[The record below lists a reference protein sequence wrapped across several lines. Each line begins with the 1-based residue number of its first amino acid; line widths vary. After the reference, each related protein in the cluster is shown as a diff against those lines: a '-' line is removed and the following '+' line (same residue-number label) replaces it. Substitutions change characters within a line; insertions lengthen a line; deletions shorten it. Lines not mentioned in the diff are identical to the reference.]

1 MEAQESKPSVPEF
14 PTAVHLYYAIS
25 RSLRRGSNGDGWPKR
40 PALPIEI
47 ILKIFD
53 WAGFSTRPA
62 IDRLIATCKVLWG
75 VSSSGSP
82 VIKTFKHTKPMTED
96 YLTRLRRLQVE
107 TGYYYP
113 GYVSDLNN
121 RSWAWFEDVVI
132 LSPNAVQ
139 DGEEKFGMLN
149 HPPFD
154 TFVFDLVITNSAPK
168 LHPNDPS
175 KVLVWHSR
183 HT

>member
-40 PALPIEI
+40 PAVPIEI

-53 WAGFSTRPA
+53 WAGLLAKPA
-62 IDRLIATCKVLWG
+62 IDRLIATCNVPWG
-75 VSSSGSP
+75 VSTSGSQ
-82 VIKTFKHTKPMTED
+82 VIKKFRHTKPMTKN

-107 TGYYYP
+107 TGHYYS

-132 LSPNAVQ
+132 LSPEVVQ
-139 DGEEKFGMLN
+139 DGEEMFGMLN
-149 HPPFD
+149 NSPFE
-154 TFVFDLVITNSAPK
+154 TFVLT
-168 LHPNDPS
+168 
-175 KVLVWHSR
+175 W
-183 HT
+183 